1 MNKTSKTKKRQK
13 NTYASL
19 TIKLSQKCLKLAEKA
34 RTKQNTQNM
43 SAFIEGYVRP
53 YIGQHTPIRRPFG
66 KYKLIKK
73 TFTFTEEFIAGIRDC
88 GNMSVYIEQELM
100 KRIRE

>member
-34 RTKQNTQNM
+34 STEQNMQSM

-53 YIGQHTPIRRPFG
+53 YIGQHTPIRRPHG